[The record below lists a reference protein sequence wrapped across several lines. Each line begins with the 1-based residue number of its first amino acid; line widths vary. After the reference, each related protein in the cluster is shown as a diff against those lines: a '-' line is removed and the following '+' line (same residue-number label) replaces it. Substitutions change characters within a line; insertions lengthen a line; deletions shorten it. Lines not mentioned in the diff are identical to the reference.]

1 MTALFQNI
9 IKASHGQDM
18 SLSGGKRFEIFN
30 SPKSITTVKSKEG
43 FLFWVKSSLKPKVDS
58 GYPLGYFS
66 LRSACARSNIP
77 LARVLQLR
85 QKTQFSRAKS
95 IYTKM

>member
-18 SLSGGKRFEIFN
+18 SLTGGKRFEIFN

-43 FLFWVKSSLKPKVDS
+43 FLFWVKSSLKPKVDFWVS
-58 GYPLGYFS
+58 FGVFFS
-66 LRSACARSNIP
+66 SKCLCKI
-77 LARVLQLR
+77 
-85 QKTQFSRAKS
+85 
-95 IYTKM
+95 